1 MSTKHRGLG
10 RGLDALLGSPA
21 RSATEA
27 GDEQREL
34 PVGQLQPGKHQPR
47 RHFEKDALQSLA
59 DSIKAQG
66 VVQPLVVR
74 PISANKYEIVAG
86 ERRWRAAQQA
96 GLKNVPVVIR
106 NLDERGAMA
115 VTIVENI
122 QRADLNPLEEAEG
135 LQKLV
140 KECGLTHD
148 KTAEAVGKSRAA
160 VSNLLRLFELNAD
173 VQVRVRSS
181 KLSFGH
187 AKVLLGVSGARQSSL
202 AKLAEDQQLSVRAL
216 EAMLL
221 AEGGHKSKPAP
232 KRNSHKYESDL
243 SRRVG
248 LPVRI
253 QQSKSGAGTLSVTF
267 KSGAELDALI
277 KHIK

>member
-1 MSTKHRGLG
+1 MKHRGLG

-21 RSATEA
+21 RSASEA

-34 PVGQLQPGKHQPR
+34 AVAQLQPGKHQPR
-47 RHFEKDALQSLA
+47 RHFEKEALESLA
-59 DSIKAQG
+59 ESIKAQG

-74 PISANKYEIVAG
+74 LLSPNKYEIVAG
-86 ERRWRAAQQA
+86 ERRWRAAQLA

-135 LQKLV
+135 LQRLV
-140 KECGLTHD
+140 KDCGLTHD

-173 VQVRVRSS
+173 VQVRVRGG

-216 EAMLL
+216 EAMLG
-221 AEGGHKSKPAP
+221 AGGSHKTKSAP
-232 KRNSHKYESDL
+232 KRTSHKYESDL
-243 SRRVG
+243 TRRVG

-253 QQSKSGAGTLSVTF
+253 QQSKSGAGVMSVAF
-267 KSGAELDALI
+267 KNADELEKLI

>member
-1 MSTKHRGLG
+1 M
-10 RGLDALLGSPA
+10 LGSPA
-21 RSATEA
+21 RSAAEA

-34 PVGQLQPGKHQPR
+34 AVTQLQPGTHQPR
-47 RHFEKDALQSLA
+47 RHFEKEALESLA
-59 DSIKAQG
+59 ESIKAQG

-74 PISANKYEIVAG
+74 PVSGNKYEIVAG
-86 ERRWRAAQQA
+86 ERRWRAAQLA

-115 VTIVENI
+115 VAIVENI

-173 VQVRVRSS
+173 VQVRVRSG

-187 AKVLLGVSGARQSSL
+187 AKVLLGASGARQSAL

-216 EAMLL
+216 EALL
-221 AEGGHKSKPAP
+221 HSEGGSKSKPSP
-232 KRNSHKYESDL
+232 KRASHKYEADL

-253 QQSKSGAGTLSVTF
+253 QQSKSGAGTLSVSF
-267 KSGAELDALI
+267 KTAAELDTLI